1 MTILMFPLPLKPGR
15 QYGPAAV
22 ILLRPRLA
30 DGQTPR
36 THAPAREGA
45 PPPDDEDALLDFSHD
60 YTIAADSNSEPGMT
74 PCSESYP

>member
-1 MTILMFPLPLKPGR
+1 MVKPR
-15 QYGPAAV
+15 EPT
-22 ILLRPRLA
+22 PRLA
-30 DGQTPR
+30 R
-36 THAPAREGA
+36 AP